1 MLDKKKEFK
10 VRETLETLQEK
21 YPSLEN
27 YYNCLNCEKS
37 FMASRIYTFQDKQD
51 VVAEHN
57 QKFCK

>member
-1 MLDKKKEFK
+1 MRK
-10 VRETLETLQEK
+10 TLEELQVK

>member
-1 MLDKKKEFK
+1 MLDKKKEIK

-37 FMASRIYTFQDKQD
+37 FMAMKSFTFKDKQD
-51 VVAEHN
+51 IVAEHN